1 MTLQPG
7 PGRAMGWLLAGAAA
21 AALVSGAAALALVAD
36 RPEPVVTLDL
46 GLLPPSAPALSAM
59 ATPAPKV
66 EDEAPAPPA
75 EPDLS
80 EAAPEVPDPSVAP
93 VEAEAPA
100 IAAPAPEAPV
110 VADLAL
116 PEKPAPKPKPKPKRT
131 EAKPVKEE
139 TRKKAKPK
147 PVTDPGE
154 TAVAASAPASTA
166 KGTGGL
172 STKAYAKAVMKKV
185 RATRKAAGAGYG
197 TAVVGFSIAADG
209 GLAGVKL
216 LQSSGDAVLDEV
228 ALDHIRRAA
237 PFPPPPDGAGRNYSF
252 EFEGR

>member
-7 PGRAMGWLLAGAAA
+7 AGRAMGWLLAGAAA
-21 AALVSGAAALALVAD
+21 AALVSGAAALALAAD

-46 GLLPPSAPALSAM
+46 GLLPASAPALSAM
-59 ATPAPKV
+59 AAPAPKV
-66 EDEAPAPPA
+66 VDKAFAPPA

-80 EAAPEVPDPSVAP
+80 ESAPEVPDPSVAP
-93 VEAEAPA
+93 AEAEAPA
-100 IAAPAPEAPV
+100 MAAPATEAPV

-116 PEKPAPKPKPKPKRT
+116 PEKPTPKPKPKRT

-172 STKAYAKAVMKKV
+172 SPKAYAKAVMKKV
-185 RATRKAAGAGYG
+185 RATRKAAGAGRG

-209 GLAGVKL
+209 GLAGVTL
-216 LQSSGDAVLDEV
+216 LQSSGDAGLDKV

-237 PFPPPPDGAGRNYSF
+237 PFPPPPDGAGRDYSF